1 MPIKEL
7 VYGPVQSRRLGLSLG
22 INPLGSVKLCSFDC
36 PFCHLGRSVVRM
48 NQIRKEVVF
57 PTVDEIEKA
66 LRDKIRELKK
76 EKEQPFQTLTISG
89 NGEPTL
95 HPEFDTLVERTL
107 SVRDEML
114 IKAPLVILTNG
125 AHMDSKKIILGLN
138 KLDERML
145 KIDVGSDR
153 MMKVVNDPLIRGNIA
168 RIVTGTR
175 KLKDVIVQSLFAKGI
190 ADNTK
195 NEDIEDWIEVI
206 GMIKPKIVHIYS
218 VYQPTAI
225 PGILKVDEDT
235 LYTIASKLKR
245 RTQIESLVFP

>member
-22 INPLGSVKLCSFDC
+22 INPLGATKLCSFDC
-36 PFCHLGRSVVRM
+36 PYCHLGRSVVRM
-48 NQIRKEVVF
+48 NQIRKEVAF
-57 PTVDEIEKA
+57 PSIDEIDKA
-66 LRDKIRELKK
+66 LREKIRELKK
-76 EKEQPFQTLTISG
+76 EKEQPFKTLTISG

-95 HPEFDTLVERTL
+95 HPEFDLLVERIL
-107 SVRDEML
+107 SIREEML
-114 IKAPLVILTNG
+114 IKAPLVVLTNG
-125 AHMDSKKIILGLN
+125 AHMDSKKNIIGLN
-138 KLDERML
+138 NVDERML
-145 KIDVGSDR
+145 KIDAGSDR
-153 MMKVVNDPLIRGNIA
+153 LMKVINDPLIRGNIA

-175 KLKDVIVQSLFAKGI
+175 KLKDVIIQALFARGI
-190 ADNTK
+190 ADNTR
-195 NEDIEDWIEVI
+195 NEDIDEWIEVV
-206 GMIKPKIVHIYS
+206 GMIKPKVVHIYS